1 MVKGISRQVLV
12 VQGAEPK
19 LFEQAIFI
27 LRDNAPEI
35 TEDALLKEAERLM
48 QSGNPKRKL
57 WHYGAFW
64 ASLGAGVTGMIW
76 LLTIFLA

>member
-12 VQGAEPK
+12 VNSPEPK

-27 LRDNAPEI
+27 LYDNAPAV
-35 TEDALLKEAERLM
+35 TEAELLKEAQKLM
-48 QSGNPKRKL
+48 KMPAAKRRP
-57 WHYGAFW
+57 WNYGAFW
-64 ASLGAGVTGMIW
+64 ALLGSAATGVIW

>member
-27 LRDNAPEI
+27 LKDNAPEV

-48 QSGNPKRKL
+48 QSGAPKRKL

-64 ASLGAGVTGMIW
+64 ASLGASATGLAW